1 MWEEIFNLAL
11 NNGLWAVLF
20 LALLIYQLKDS
31 RTREQK
37 YQQMI
42 FELNKTLNKVNKIDE
57 NVTVLTENMYDVK
70 DDINKLENSVNMF
83 IQDSLAKDKNKKKD
97 NNNEKK
103 DNGVLD

>member
-37 YQQMI
+37 YQQTI

-57 NVTVLTENMYDVK
+57 NVTALTENMCDVK
-70 DDINKLENSVNMF
+70 DDINKLEDSVNMF

-97 NNNEKK
+97 NVNEKK
-103 DNGVLD
+103 DTGVLD